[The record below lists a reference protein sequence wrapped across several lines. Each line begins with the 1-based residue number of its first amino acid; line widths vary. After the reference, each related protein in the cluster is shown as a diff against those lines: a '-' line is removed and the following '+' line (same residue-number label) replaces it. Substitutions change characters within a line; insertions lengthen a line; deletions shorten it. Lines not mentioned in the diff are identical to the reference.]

1 MASINYC
8 ICFICVL
15 YGRFLEIW
23 AKIMTRDEILK
34 ILTEK
39 SDLPPLPEIL
49 LKLQNL
55 INDPESELEE
65 IARLIETEPVLSGRL
80 IKLANSVLYGGGR
93 EKAEDLPGTVM
104 RLGVKMILD
113 LAYTLQL
120 TNMFTRFKSFDQYK
134 FWMHSMAVAC
144 LTQTL
149 SRKVNLSQEE
159 KEESYVCGLMH
170 DLGIV
175 VFEYLIPDEY
185 FAFVKSIGP
194 EEASLET
201 LEMETFG
208 IAHSE
213 LGAKFIRHYWPMS
226 PVVINA
232 VKNHNHPSSSLNG
245 AALNISQLVGI
256 ADQIAIY
263 EGIGHG
269 IGTLP
274 EIPLEDK
281 IYEKLGISPEELE
294 EILEIT
300 VEGLDNTEL
309 IMKA

>member
-1 MASINYC
+1 
-8 ICFICVL
+8 
-15 YGRFLEIW
+15 
-23 AKIMTRDEILK
+23 MTRDEILK

-39 SDLPPLPEIL
+39 GDLPPLPEIL

-93 EKAEDLPGTVM
+93 EKTEDLSGTVM

-120 TNMFTRFKSFDQYK
+120 TNMFNRFKSFDQYK

-144 LTQTL
+144 LTQIL
-149 SRKVNLSQEE
+149 SQKVNLSQEE

-201 LEMETFG
+201 LELEKFG
-208 IAHSE
+208 IAHPE
-213 LGAKFIRHYWPMS
+213 LGARFIRQYWPIS
-226 PVVINA
+226 PIVITA
-232 VKNHNHPSSSLNG
+232 VENHFYQLSVNSAGLNV
-245 AALNISQLVGI
+245 SQLVCI
-256 ADQIAIY
+256 ANQVTIN
-263 EGIGHG
+263 EGITHG
-269 IGTLP
+269 IGVPP
-274 EIPLEDK
+274 EIPLENK

-294 EILEIT
+294 EIVETT

-309 IMKA
+309 LMKA

>member
-1 MASINYC
+1 M
-8 ICFICVL
+8 
-15 YGRFLEIW
+15 
-23 AKIMTRDEILK
+23 KDEILK
-34 ILTEK
+34 LLTEK
-39 SDLPPLPEIL
+39 GDLPPLPDIL

-93 EKAEDLPGTVM
+93 EKTVDLPGTVM

-113 LAYTLQL
+113 LSYTLQL
-120 TNMFTRFKSFDQYK
+120 TNMFNRFKSFDQYK

-144 LTQTL
+144 LTQAL
-149 SRKVNLSQEE
+149 SQKMNLSSEE

-194 EEASLET
+194 EEVSLET
-201 LEMETFG
+201 LEQERFG
-208 IAHSE
+208 IAHPE
-213 LGAKFIRHYWPMS
+213 LGARFIRHYWPTS
-226 PVVINA
+226 PIVVTA
-232 VKNHNHPSSSLNG
+232 VENHCHPLSMNG
-245 AALNISQLVGI
+245 AGLNISQLVGI
-256 ADQIAIY
+256 AEQLAVN
-263 EGIGHG
+263 EGIIHG
-269 IGTLP
+269 IGSPP
-274 EIPLEDK
+274 EIPLDDK

-294 EILEIT
+294 EILET
-300 VEGLDNTEL
+300 TMEGLDNTEL
-309 IMKA
+309 LMKA

>member
-1 MASINYC
+1 MNLFYLRPIQALPGDLGLN
-8 ICFICVL
+8 
-15 YGRFLEIW
+15 
-23 AKIMTRDEILK
+23 MMRDEILK

-93 EKAEDLPGTVM
+93 EKTEDLSGTVM

-120 TNMFTRFKSFDQYK
+120 TNMFNRFKSFDQYK

-149 SRKVNLSQEE
+149 SQKVNLPQEE

-201 LEMETFG
+201 LELEKFG
-208 IAHSE
+208 IAHPE
-213 LGAKFIRHYWPMS
+213 LGARFIRQNWPIS
-226 PVVINA
+226 PIVITA
-232 VKNHNHPSSSLNG
+232 VENHFHPLSVNG
-245 AALNISQLVGI
+245 AGLNVSQLVGI
-256 ADQIAIY
+256 ANQVAIN
-263 EGIGHG
+263 EGITNG
-269 IGTLP
+269 IGIPP
-274 EIPLEDK
+274 EIPLEGK
-281 IYEKLGISPEELE
+281 VYEKLGISPEELE
-294 EILEIT
+294 EIVATT

-309 IMKA
+309 LMKA

>member
-1 MASINYC
+1 
-8 ICFICVL
+8 
-15 YGRFLEIW
+15 
-23 AKIMTRDEILK
+23 MTRDEILK

-39 SDLPPLPEIL
+39 GDLPPLPEIL

-80 IKLANSVLYGGGR
+80 IKLANSVFYGGGR
-93 EKAEDLPGTVM
+93 EKADDLSSAVM

-120 TNMFTRFKSFDQYK
+120 TNMFNRFKSFDQYK

-144 LTQTL
+144 LTQIL
-149 SRKVNLSQEE
+149 SQKVNLSQEE

-201 LEMETFG
+201 LELEKFG
-208 IAHSE
+208 IAHPE
-213 LGAKFIRHYWPMS
+213 LGARFIRQNWPIS
-226 PVVINA
+226 PIVITA
-232 VKNHNHPSSSLNG
+232 VENHFHPLSVNG
-245 AALNISQLVGI
+245 AGLNVSQLVCI
-256 ADQIAIY
+256 ANQVTIN
-263 EGIGHG
+263 EGITHG
-269 IGTLP
+269 IGVPL

-294 EILEIT
+294 EIVETT

-309 IMKA
+309 LMKA

>member
-1 MASINYC
+1 
-8 ICFICVL
+8 
-15 YGRFLEIW
+15 
-23 AKIMTRDEILK
+23 MTRDEILK

-39 SDLPPLPEIL
+39 GDLPPLPEIL
-49 LKLQNL
+49 LKLQKL

-93 EKAEDLPGTVM
+93 EKTEDLSGTVM

-120 TNMFTRFKSFDQYK
+120 TNMFNRFKSFDQYK

-144 LTQTL
+144 LTQIL
-149 SRKVNLSQEE
+149 SQKVNLSQEE

-201 LEMETFG
+201 LELEKFG
-208 IAHSE
+208 IAHPE
-213 LGAKFIRHYWPMS
+213 LGARFIRQYWPIS
-226 PVVINA
+226 PIVITA
-232 VKNHNHPSSSLNG
+232 VENHFYQLSVNSAGLNV
-245 AALNISQLVGI
+245 SQLVGI
-256 ADQIAIY
+256 ANQVTIN
-263 EGIGHG
+263 EGITHG
-269 IGTLP
+269 IGVPL

-294 EILEIT
+294 EIVETT

-309 IMKA
+309 LMKA

>member
-1 MASINYC
+1 MNFFSLRPIRTLSGELGLN
-8 ICFICVL
+8 
-15 YGRFLEIW
+15 
-23 AKIMTRDEILK
+23 MTRDEILK
-34 ILTEK
+34 ILTENG
-39 SDLPPLPEIL
+39 DLPPLPEIL

-55 INDPESELEE
+55 INDPDSELEE

-80 IKLANSVLYGGGR
+80 IKLANSVSYSGGR
-93 EKAEDLPGTVM
+93 EKAEDLSGTVM

-113 LAYTLQL
+113 LSYTLQL
-120 TNMFTRFKSFDQYK
+120 TNMVNRFTSFDQYK

-149 SRKVNLSQEE
+149 SQKVNLPQEE

-185 FAFVKSIGP
+185 FEFVKSIGP
-194 EEASLET
+194 EEVSLET
-201 LEMETFG
+201 LELEKFG
-208 IAHSE
+208 IAHPE
-213 LGAKFIRHYWPMS
+213 LGARFIRHYWPM
-226 PVVINA
+226 PPAVISA
-232 VKNHNHPSSSLNG
+232 VENHYHPLSENG
-245 AALNISQLVGI
+245 AGLNISQLVGI
-256 ADQIAIY
+256 ANQIAIN
-263 EGIGHG
+263 EGITHG
-269 IGTLP
+269 IGVLP

-281 IYEKLGISPEELE
+281 VYEKLGILPEELE
-294 EILEIT
+294 EILETT

>member
-1 MASINYC
+1 M
-8 ICFICVL
+8 
-15 YGRFLEIW
+15 
-23 AKIMTRDEILK
+23 MRDEILK

-93 EKAEDLPGTVM
+93 EKTEDLSGTVM

-120 TNMFTRFKSFDQYK
+120 TNMFNRFKSFDQYK

-149 SRKVNLSQEE
+149 SQKVNLPQEE

-201 LEMETFG
+201 LELEKFG
-208 IAHSE
+208 IAHPE
-213 LGAKFIRHYWPMS
+213 LGARFIRQNWPIS
-226 PVVINA
+226 PIVITA
-232 VKNHNHPSSSLNG
+232 VENHFHPLSVNG
-245 AALNISQLVGI
+245 AGLNVSQLVGI
-256 ADQIAIY
+256 ANQVAIN
-263 EGIGHG
+263 EGITNG
-269 IGTLP
+269 IGIPP
-274 EIPLEDK
+274 EIPLEGK

-294 EILEIT
+294 EIVETT

-309 IMKA
+309 LMKA